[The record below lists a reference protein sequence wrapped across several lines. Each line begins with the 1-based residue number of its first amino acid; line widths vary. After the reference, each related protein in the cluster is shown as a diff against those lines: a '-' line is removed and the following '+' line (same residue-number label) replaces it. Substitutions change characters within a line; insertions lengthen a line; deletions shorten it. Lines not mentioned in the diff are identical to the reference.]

1 MDIKNLV
8 MAVVGMVLAAVMIG
22 GAFIP
27 AVAGGLVTAG
37 SPIEL
42 ENTKGNGLPNNY
54 DAITGNYII
63 EIVINDDNTF
73 TINANGVDIPK
84 TISYQT
90 LVMSDVMTAEIVSS
104 SSAIDVASIIL
115 FGETYNENI
124 RITINSV
131 GTHTITFNNGTY
143 SVISGSNTYTG
154 AFNWAYGIM
163 TGGKYIIATTLS
175 TWYVDSINDIVMC
188 RNDTSGSLVC
198 SYTFYNGDLWNNGG
212 FEDTVNF
219 ETGIADGTTNIKQ
232 VTKFSITL
240 SNGEISEDIPI
251 QRALI
256 KESVKGNANSGGA
269 YAMLSVL
276 PLVAVAG
283 LVMAGIYVFI
293 SRK

>member
-1 MDIKNLV
+1 MDVKKLIL
-8 MAVVGMVLAAVMIG
+8 GMVGIMICAVMIG
-22 GAFIP
+22 GTLLP
-27 AVAGGLVTAG
+27 SVAGSLVSAG
-37 SPIEL
+37 TPIEL
-42 ENTKGNGLPNNY
+42 ENTKGNGLPSNY
-54 DAITGNYII
+54 DAITGNYVV
-63 EIVINDDNTF
+63 EIVINDDSTF
-73 TINANGVDIPK
+73 TINANGVIVPK

-90 LVMSDVMTAEIVSS
+90 LVMSDVMTAEIVST
-104 SSAIDVASIIL
+104 SSATDVASIIL

-124 RITINSV
+124 RITVNSV
-131 GTHTITFNNGTY
+131 GTHTITFDNGTY

-163 TGGKYIIATTLS
+163 TEGKYIVATPSS

-188 RNDTSGSLVC
+188 RNDSSGSLLC
-198 SYTFYNGDLWNNGG
+198 SYTFHNGDLWNNGG

-219 ETGIADGTTNIKQ
+219 ETEIADGTTNIKQ
-232 VTKFSITL
+232 VTEFSITL
-240 SNGEISEDIPI
+240 SNGEISEDLPI

-269 YAMLSVL
+269 YAILSVL
-276 PLVAVAG
+276 PIVAVAG